1 MKAEIERLAR
11 EGGEARARQEE
22 HHEDLRQELRT
33 LGRTVSRLEERQRS
47 LEERHDVLMHLLLD
61 TQTQLGDQIEQA
73 VAQVR
78 HLERE
83 WLDQNEIR
91 ERQTQR
97 LNGFDEA
104 LEECTGQIRNVEDQL
119 EQRTIEIQEQA
130 EAVRVE
136 LDTGFTERVVQL
148 DAELRSRIEDL
159 GHTFEEQQQETRLQL
174 VEGVAEQGARQD
186 ECLARLDI
194 LQRDTT
200 GRLEDLDSVHGELR
214 THVIQLEHERFAGLV
229 RQMSHAEQGIVEL
242 THQGT
247 LLTRALEALQQGLY
261 QGEERIT
268 SVIEER
274 WTQLKLDLDD
284 AVRVWEHE
292 IPVLR
297 TRMKE
302 VVQLLVKSG
311 RLEAGS
317 NTVQDAPPRR
327 STRRNP

>member
-1 MKAEIERLAR
+1 
-11 EGGEARARQEE
+11 
-22 HHEDLRQELRT
+22 
-33 LGRTVSRLEERQRS
+33 
-47 LEERHDVLMHLLLD
+47 MHVLLD

-130 EAVRVE
+130 EAVRIE

-174 VEGVAEQGARQD
+174 VEGVAEQGARLD

-284 AVRVWEHE
+284 AVLRLGGQQRELDQRTDDLERLNQEQDAAIRVWEHE

-311 RLEAGS
+311 RLEAGP